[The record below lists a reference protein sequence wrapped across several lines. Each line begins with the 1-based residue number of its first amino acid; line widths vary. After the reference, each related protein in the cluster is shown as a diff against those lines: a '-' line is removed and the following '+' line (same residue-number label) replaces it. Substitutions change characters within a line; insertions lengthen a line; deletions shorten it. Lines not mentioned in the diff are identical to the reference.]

1 MKESDDGEDVDIDVS
16 EDDHNTTASPR
27 VSSPCEESS
36 ERGDLSPHRD
46 YHPRHEEPAD
56 QLPLKENEKTSLPVK
71 EEMVDVV
78 GNEDE
83 PMKRDLEE
91 ETKLPEGKTSPRVP
105 TGSPHSPRLPTPPK
119 KEQSQS
125 KSKFILISKYPFLV
139 L

>member
-16 EDDHNTTASPR
+16 EDDHNITASPR
-27 VSSPCEESS
+27 VSSPHEESS
-36 ERGDLSPHRD
+36 DRGDLSPHRD
-46 YHPRHEEPAD
+46 YHPRQEEPAE
-56 QLPLKENEKTSLPVK
+56 QLPLKESEKTSLAVK

-91 ETKLPEGKTSPRVP
+91 ETKLPEGKASPHVG

-125 KSKFILISKYPFLV
+125 KFEFI
-139 L
+139 